1 MIEPI
6 DQNSAGNE
14 KKSLV
19 QRFLLVLSLALPL
32 AVLVAGILIIRASN
46 ILPTYPPLQKNIIG
60 GLFITYSVFRLY
72 KVFLMIKRNQQ

>member
-1 MIEPI
+1 MIEPEEEL
-6 DQNSAGNE
+6 AGNE

-32 AVLVAGILIIRASN
+32 AVMVAGILIVRASN
-46 ILPTYPPLQKNIIG
+46 ILPGYPPVQKNIIG

-72 KVFLMIKRNQQ
+72 KVFLVNKRQDQ